1 MKYFYAARL
10 SREKSDD
17 KIIQAVPDGM
27 FCYVIDQ
34 YSDHHRPALH
44 RLLLEIKEGDELH
57 VRSVADFTGFDPAI
71 FDENAR
77 YLKAIGDIVLILE
90 MAKQKGFTLYSQKE
104 DFWNGERLEDA
115 LKVTYQFYGMFIN
128 ADEAL
133 RREDA
138 EIRLERQL
146 RKRLAK
152 VQDAD
157 E

>member
-1 MKYFYAARL
+1 MKYFYAVRL
-10 SREKSDD
+10 SREKNDD

-34 YSDHHRPALH
+34 YSDHHRPALR

-57 VRSVADFTGFDPAI
+57 VRSMGDFTGLDRAI

-90 MAKQKGFTLYSQKE
+90 MAKQKGFTLHSQKE
-104 DFWNGERLEDA
+104 DFWNGEKLKDS
-115 LKVTYQFYGMFIN
+115 LKVTYQCYGMLIN
-128 ADEAL
+128 TDEAL
-133 RREDA
+133 RREDV
-138 EIRLERQL
+138 EIQSERQL
-146 RKRLAK
+146 RKTLAK
-152 VQDAD
+152 IQDTD